1 MSSEGWKEAV
11 VEEWRKRRNAER
23 KPPSMGFP
31 LISNTTGEEELLAI
45 ETTSVT
51 LSQLVKDQASQ
62 LDETRVAREA
72 AQEQLAERGL
82 LLAKAEAKLLV
93 ERV

>member
-31 LISNTTGEEELLAI
+31 LISNTTGEEELADITKLVTMYGSEPSWTPLSKSI
-45 ETTSVT
+45 EQTLQWFTTHH
-51 LSQLVKDQASQ
+51 
-62 LDETRVAREA
+62 
-72 AQEQLAERGL
+72 
-82 LLAKAEAKLLV
+82 
-93 ERV
+93 